1 MLLVRMRWL
10 LALLMAGYA
19 VASTTASG
27 QSLFDAVASGDK
39 QGTERALGS
48 GANVDSRA
56 ADQATP
62 LIAATLANKPSI
74 VELLLSKGADV
85 TARNSGGFT
94 PLHAAAYVGSAT
106 IARQLIAKGAPL
118 DDAQNKAGVT
128 PLMVAGEENHADV
141 AELLIAQ
148 GADPGHPE
156 IHGYLPITRALWKG
170 NRDIVHLYK
179 QHGVTCPP
187 VNILGGEEWHQK
199 CLND

>member
-1 MLLVRMRWL
+1 M
-10 LALLMAGYA
+10 
-19 VASTTASG
+19 ASTAAAG
-27 QSLFDAVASGDK
+27 QSLFDAVATGDK
-39 QGTERALGS
+39 QGVEQALQS
-48 GANVDSRA
+48 GADVDSRA

-62 LIAATLANKPSI
+62 LMAATLANQPSI

-94 PLHAAAYVGSAT
+94 PLHAAAYVGSAA
-106 IARQLIAKGAPL
+106 IAQELLAKGAPL
-118 DDAQNKAGVT
+118 DDANNKAGVT

-141 AELLIAQ
+141 AAMLIAR

-170 NRDIVHLYK
+170 NKDIVHLYK

-187 VNILGGEEWHQK
+187 VNIVGSDDAYQK
-199 CLND
+199 CLGD

>member
-1 MLLVRMRWL
+1 
-10 LALLMAGYA
+10 MASTA
-19 VASTTASG
+19 VAG
-27 QSLFDAVASGDK
+27 QLLFDAVASGDT
-39 QGTERALGS
+39 QGIEQALSS
-48 GANVDSRA
+48 GADVDSRA

-62 LIAATLANKPSI
+62 LINATLGNQPSI

-106 IARQLIAKGAPL
+106 IARQLIAKGARL
-118 DDAQNKAGVT
+118 DDANNKAGVT

-148 GADPGHPE
+148 GANPSHPE

-170 NRDIVHLYK
+170 NKDIVHLYK
-179 QHGVTCPP
+179 QHGVACPP

-199 CLND
+199 CLSD